1 MKLLAMALPLA
12 VALMAAASSGCGS
25 GESSCV
31 EVDLACQPLYEPT
44 FDEIHER
51 TLVPK
56 CALSG
61 TACHSNEGAKNG
73 LSLEDPD
80 TAYELLLRSRTTPGD
95 PSCSL
100 LVRRIESGDS
110 DFQMPPGSPL
120 GAAERCAIIQWVEA
134 GAER

>member
-1 MKLLAMALPLA
+1 MRLFALA
-12 VALMAAASSGCGS
+12 VIAAAASAGCGGG
-25 GESSCV
+25 GEGSCV
-31 EVDLACQPLYEPT
+31 EVDLSCQPLYEPT
-44 FDEIHER
+44 FDQIHQR

-61 TACHSNEGAKNG
+61 TACHSAEGAKNG

-120 GAAERCAIIQWVEA
+120 GAAERCAIVQWVEA

>member
-1 MKLLAMALPLA
+1 MRLLAL
-12 VALMAAASSGCGS
+12 VAAATAWAGCGGG
-25 GESSCV
+25 GEGSCV
-31 EVDLACQPLYEPT
+31 EVDLACQPLYQPT
-44 FDEIHER
+44 FDQIHQR

-80 TAYELLLRSRTTPGD
+80 TAYDLLLGSRATPGD
-95 PSCSL
+95 SSCSL
-100 LVRRIESGDS
+100 LIRRIESDDS

>member
-1 MKLLAMALPLA
+1 MKALALA
-12 VALMAAASSGCGS
+12 VALAGAAIASAGCGGG
-25 GESSCV
+25 GEGSCV
-31 EVDLACQPLYEPT
+31 EVDLSCQPLYEPT
-44 FDEIHER
+44 FDQIHER

-61 TACHSNEGAKNG
+61 TACHSSEGAKNG

-100 LVRRIESGDS
+100 LVRRIESSDA